1 MLVDSSRMILGRS
14 PCTGGSVGDL
24 VGVLLGALDL
34 VGLSVIGMGVGVGLK
49 VGRGEIVGDG
59 GTIILTGEQV
69 VG

>member
-1 MLVDSSRMILGRS
+1 
-14 PCTGGSVGDL
+14 
-24 VGVLLGALDL
+24 L